1 MLLSAHEIA
10 QGRERTLHNLFTL
23 SATGV
28 RIAQQWTALLA
39 AAGRDGFRHGIPPFP
54 QSGFDLAAAQW
65 PMSWW
70 LDNLARAGQ
79 LLDQG
84 LAVCGDA
91 QKALIHS
98 ADQQL
103 RIIDSL
109 AISAINR
116 ASRSSPWEAEVA
128 LQAMKSSLQAAEQAV
143 HEISQ
148 AALDTVQS

>member
-1 MLLSAHEIA
+1 MLGHTAVVLLS
-10 QGRERTLHNLFTL
+10 
-23 SATGV
+23 
-28 RIAQQWTALLA
+28 
-39 AAGRDGFRHGIPPFP
+39 
-54 QSGFDLAAAQW
+54 
-65 PMSWW
+65 
-70 LDNLARAGQ
+70 
-79 LLDQG
+79 G

-148 AALDTVQS
+148 AALDTVPS

>member
-1 MLLSAHEIA
+1 MLLSAQEIA
-10 QGRERTLHNLFTL
+10 QGRERTLHNLLTL
-23 SATGV
+23 SAACV
-28 RIAQQWTALLA
+28 RAGQQLTASLA
-39 AAGRDGFRHGIPPFP
+39 TAGRHGIPPLP

-65 PMSWW
+65 PISWC

-79 LLDQG
+79 LANQG
-84 LAVCGDA
+84 LTAFGDA

-116 ASRSSPWEAEVA
+116 ASRSSPWEAEIA
-128 LQAMKSSLQAAEQAV
+128 LRAMKSSLQAAEQAV

-148 AALDTVQS
+148 AAMDTAQS